1 MLAIVQAKRKKISD
15 MQERDK
21 LSIWS
26 SNFRHHNKLQFTGLQ
41 VAPAIAESVPS
52 KCLHKTAAGQP
63 QSKLK

>member
-1 MLAIVQAKRKKISD
+1 